1 MNYTLAMLKRTSIL
15 VADGGSTKVDWVLIQ
30 QDKVSETFNTSGLNP
45 FIIDS
50 DAIAKELDEK
60 LVPRLGENTKNIDEI
75 YFYGAGCSSFVNCE
89 IVKKGISEVFENADI
104 VVDHDMLGAVK
115 ALCGDDEGIACI
127 LGTGSNCCVYD
138 GEIITNGLNC
148 LGHLAGDEG
157 SGNHMG
163 KLILQSY
170 CYGTMPEDIREAFIK
185 KYNLTPKQIVAELY
199 DAEKP
204 NAYLASFSKFLK
216 ENMEH
221 GYSKNI
227 IRTVF
232 ETFITKNVFTLDYPK
247 GYKISFTG
255 SVAFYFQDI
264 LKELLE
270 KHDIPIGKIIRK
282 PIQGMIEYHQK

>member
-1 MNYTLAMLKRTSIL
+1 MSKKTSIL

-30 QDKVSETFNTSGLNP
+30 QGEIPQIFNTSGLNP

-50 DAIAKELDEK
+50 AAIAKELNKK
-60 LVPRLGENTKNIDEI
+60 LVPSLGEHPKGIDEI

-89 IVKKGISEVFENADI
+89 IVKKGIAEVFGEADI

-148 LGHLAGDEG
+148 LGHLAGDQG

-170 CYGTMPEDIREAFIK
+170 CYGTMPENIRTAFID

-204 NAYLASFSKFLK
+204 NAYLASFTKFLK
-216 ENMEH
+216 ENIEQD
-221 GYSKNI
+221 YSKNI
-227 IRTVF
+227 IRTTF
-232 ETFITKNVFTLDYPK
+232 EEFIIKNVFTLDFPK

-264 LKELLE
+264 LKEILE
-270 KHDIPIGKIIRK
+270 KHDLSIGKIIRK
-282 PIQGMIEYHQK
+282 PIQGMIEYHTKSE

>member
-1 MNYTLAMLKRTSIL
+1 MSKRTSKL

-30 QDKVSETFNTSGLNP
+30 QGKAPQIFKTAGLNP

-50 DAIAKELDEK
+50 AAITKELNEK
-60 LVPRLGENTKNIDEI
+60 LVPSLGKHAKEIDEV

-89 IVKKGISEVFENADI
+89 IVKKGIVEVFNEANV

-127 LGTGSNCCVYD
+127 LGTGSNCCVYN
-138 GEIITNGLNC
+138 GEIISNGLNC

-157 SGNHMG
+157 SGNHIG

-170 CYGTMPEDIREAFIK
+170 CYGTMPEDIRKAFIH
-185 KYNLTPKQIVAELY
+185 KYNLTPKQVVAELY

-204 NAYLASFSKFLK
+204 NAYLASYTKFLK
-216 ENMEH
+216 ENIKH

-227 IRTVF
+227 IRTTF
-232 ETFITKNVFTLDYPK
+232 EEFISKNVFTLDFPK

-264 LKELLE
+264 LKEVLE
-270 KHDIPIGKIIRK
+270 KHDLPLGKIIRK
-282 PIQGMIEYHQK
+282 PIQGMIEYHTESE